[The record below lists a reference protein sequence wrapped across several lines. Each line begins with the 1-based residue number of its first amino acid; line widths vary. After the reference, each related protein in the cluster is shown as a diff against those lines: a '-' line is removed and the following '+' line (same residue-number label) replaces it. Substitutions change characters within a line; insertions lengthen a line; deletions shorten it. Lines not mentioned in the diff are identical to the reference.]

1 MSGTAGQDR
10 TTVEDVRT
18 YVEGLGGV
26 LTLAPGPGDGTP
38 ELAWGDLFFYEAPD
52 GVVPP
57 GQPFATVVTKDYP
70 GEPASGLGDGSFR
83 VNVGASAE
91 EFERWAGDDADRGPT
106 TRDAVMAHPTYAAQR
121 WLCVVDPG
129 PGAWPSLQELLAA
142 AHARARAR
150 RERRAQAGG
159 GEEPAD
165 G

>member
-1 MSGTAGQDR
+1 MTPA
-10 TTVEDVRT
+10 DVRA

-70 GEPASGLGDGSFR
+70 WEPASGLDRPGAFR
-83 VNVGASAE
+83 VNVGAEAE
-91 EFERWAGDDADRGPT
+91 EFARWSAAAADLPPT
-106 TRDAVMAHPTYAAQR
+106 TTDVVLPHPTYAAQG
-121 WLCVVDPG
+121 WLCIVDPAEG
-129 PGAWPSLQELLAA
+129 SEDALRGLLSS

-150 RERRAQAGG
+150 RERRERAGPTG
-159 GEEPAD
+159 
-165 G
+165 